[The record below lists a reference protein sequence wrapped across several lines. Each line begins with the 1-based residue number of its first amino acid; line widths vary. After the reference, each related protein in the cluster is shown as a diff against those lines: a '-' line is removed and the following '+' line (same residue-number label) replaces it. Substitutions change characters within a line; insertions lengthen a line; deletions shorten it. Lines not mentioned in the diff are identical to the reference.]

1 VSLIEDIRKLFQDFL
16 APELTAIKAGIEGVS
31 KVADARWAAEQS
43 QYATLTTHMELIR
56 AEIKNV
62 SVKLDELMKEKA

>member
-1 VSLIEDIRKLFQDFL
+1 MSLIDDIRKLLQDFL
-16 APELTAIKAGIEGVS
+16 APELNAIKAGVEGVS

-56 AEIKNV
+56 AEIKGATMT
-62 SVKLDELMKEKA
+62 DEQ